1 MDSKSI
7 WKMTEKLPRFVP
19 LSENVKTDVLIIG
32 GGIAGILCAYF
43 LQERGVDY
51 MLVERD
57 TICSGTTGNTTAK
70 ITAQHGLVYGKL
82 IRTVGISRARQYLEA
97 NEEAVGKY
105 YKLCEG
111 LDCDFEEKEN
121 YVYSAGN
128 RAVLEAEARA
138 IERLGGKAL
147 FSEAKELPVK
157 TAGAVGLARQA
168 QFHPLKFIRAIAGGL
183 NIYEHTF
190 VKGFI
195 GKIAVTQRN
204 RIAFQ
209 RLVVTTHF
217 PMDNKHGFYFMKL
230 YQHRSYVLA
239 LEGVEG
245 PRAGERQDAVGRA
258 EKTGSGGRQAK
269 KQQDVSGKVEK
280 TERDGLRGAVSA
292 DGKVLAGMYVDE
304 AKTGLSFRGCR
315 DILLLGGGGHRT
327 GNDGGAWQELR
338 KFARRHYPQA
348 REVAHWAAQDCMTL
362 DGIPYIGK
370 YARNMADC
378 YVATGFNKWGMTS
391 AMAGAMLLADM
402 LTGRKNPYADV
413 FDPSRGVLYPQLF
426 VNMSTTLGNFLIPS
440 KKRCPHLGCVLKWN
454 KAEHSWDCP
463 CHGSRFGEDGRL
475 LDNPANGGLPGKN
488 F

>member
-7 WKMTEKLPRFVP
+7 WGMTERLPRFAP

-57 TICSGTTGNTTAK
+57 TICSGVTGNTTAK
-70 ITAQHGLVYGKL
+70 ITAQHGLIYDKL
-82 IRTVGISRARQYLEA
+82 IQSVGIVRARQYLEA
-97 NEEAVGKY
+97 NQEAVGKY

-111 LDCDFEEKEN
+111 MDCDFEEKVN
-121 YVYSAGN
+121 YVYSTGN
-128 RAVLEAEARA
+128 RELIEAEARA

-147 FSEAKELPVK
+147 LHDTKELPIR

-168 QFHPLKFIRAIAGGL
+168 QFHPLKFISAVAGGL

-204 RIAFQ
+204 RIAFR
-209 RLVVTTHF
+209 RLVVATHF

-230 YQHRSYVLA
+230 YQHRSYVVA
-239 LEGVEG
+239 LKGVAC
-245 PRAGERQDAVGRA
+245 PD
-258 EKTGSGGRQAK
+258 EKILQ
-269 KQQDVSGKVEK
+269 
-280 TERDGLRGAVSA
+280 
-292 DGKVLAGMYVDE
+292 GMYVDE
-304 AKTGLSFRGCR
+304 AKTGLSFRGCGEL
-315 DILLLGGGGHRT
+315 LLLGGGGHRT
-327 GNDGGAWQELR
+327 GKDGGAWQELR
-338 KFARRHYPQA
+338 RFARRHYPQA

-370 YARNMADC
+370 YGKNMEGC

-391 AMAGAMLLADM
+391 AMVGAMLLADM
-402 LTGRKNPYADV
+402 LTGRKNPYAQV
-413 FDPSRGVLYPQLF
+413 FDPSRGMLHPQLF
-426 VNMSTTLGNFLIPS
+426 ANTFETLGNFLIPS

-463 CHGSRFGEDGRL
+463 CHGSRFGEDGTL
-475 LDNPANGGLPGKN
+475 LDNPANQGLPQKN

>member
-7 WKMTEKLPRFVP
+7 WKMTERLPRFAP
-19 LSENVKTDVLIIG
+19 LTENRKTDVLIIG

-57 TICSGTTGNTTAK
+57 TICSGITGNTTAK

-82 IRTVGISRARQYLEA
+82 IKTVGLVRARQYLEA
-97 NEEAVGKY
+97 NQEAVRKY

-111 LDCDFEEKEN
+111 MDCDFESKDH
-121 YVYSAGN
+121 YVYSIKN
-128 RAVLEAEARA
+128 REAIEAEARA

-147 FSEAKELPVK
+147 FHDAKELPVK

-168 QFHPLKFIRAIAGGL
+168 QFHPLKFIRAVAGGL

-204 RIAFQ
+204 RIAYK
-209 RLVVTTHF
+209 RLVVATHF
-217 PMDNKHGFYFMKL
+217 PMDNKYGFYFMKL

-239 LEGVEG
+239 LEG
-245 PRAGERQDAVGRA
+245 A
-258 EKTGSGGRQAK
+258 ECLQGGKTFK
-269 KQQDVSGKVEK
+269 
-280 TERDGLRGAVSA
+280 
-292 DGKVLAGMYVDE
+292 GMYVDE
-304 AKTGLSFRGCR
+304 AKTGLSFRESG

-327 GNDGGAWQELR
+327 GKDGGTWQELR
-338 KFARRHYPQA
+338 KFAHRHYPQA
-348 REVAHWAAQDCMTL
+348 HEVAHWAAQDCMTL

-370 YARNMADC
+370 YARNLADC
-378 YVATGFNKWGMTS
+378 YVVTGFNKWGMTS
-391 AMAGAMLLADM
+391 AMVGAMLLADM

-413 FDPSRGVLYPQLF
+413 FDPSRGMLHPQLF
-426 VNMSTTLGNFLIPS
+426 VNTFETLGNFLIPS

-463 CHGSRFGEDGRL
+463 CHGSRFGEDGTL
-475 LDNPANGGLPGKN
+475 LDNPANEGLRRKS